1 MPPKTPLKTPWL
13 ALRAANK
20 KAAHAGD
27 NLEFFSEMATLY
39 EKVRTYFATECQ
51 KLDFRRVA
59 PDPTRRTAAQNC
71 YEWCDGYFLQI
82 YTLYAKILFST
93 PLEYIAAAVILTKW
107 FSR

>member
-39 EKVRTYFATECQ
+39 EKARTYFATECQ
-51 KLDFRRVA
+51 K
-59 PDPTRRTAAQNC
+59 
-71 YEWCDGYFLQI
+71 
-82 YTLYAKILFST
+82 
-93 PLEYIAAAVILTKW
+93 
-107 FSR
+107 

>member
-39 EKVRTYFATECQ
+39 EKARTYFATECQ

-59 PDPTRRTAAQNC
+59 PDPIRRITLCGRLSVQFVTRA
-71 YEWCDGYFLQI
+71 L
-82 YTLYAKILFST
+82 
-93 PLEYIAAAVILTKW
+93 
-107 FSR
+107 